1 MENLRVR
8 SRTFRD
14 DMSKRPPASP
24 NRVYQECRKIARMCS
39 PEMMW
44 GLVNLACTAEDE
56 RVRSVSLIAVLDRAG
71 IKPMDYDPDEETRQL
86 HKLPLAERKA
96 RLRELIDQA
105 TELVA
110 KRPGRG
116 LAD

>member
-1 MENLRVR
+1 
-8 SRTFRD
+8 
-14 DMSKRPPASP
+14 
-24 NRVYQECRKIARMCS
+24 
-39 PEMMW
+39 MMW
-44 GLVNLACTAEDE
+44 GLVNLACSAEDE

-71 IKPMDYDPDEETRQL
+71 IKPMDYDPDEEMRQM
-86 HKLPLAERKA
+86 HKLPLEERKQ

-105 TELVA
+105 GELLD